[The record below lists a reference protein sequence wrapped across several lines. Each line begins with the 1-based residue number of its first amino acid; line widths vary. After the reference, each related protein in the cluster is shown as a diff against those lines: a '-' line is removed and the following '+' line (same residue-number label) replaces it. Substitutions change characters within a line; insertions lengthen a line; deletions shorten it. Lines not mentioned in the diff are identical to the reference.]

1 MEVSKFNGQ
10 TDRWNHIDLIEFLGM
25 IFVLIFHST
34 TYSYSWIEDGSKLS
48 YLRYFLRTIL
58 STCVPLFFFAN
69 GYLLLNRGFNLKK
82 HVIKTIKII
91 ILTCVWEIID
101 LLLLMLI
108 KNEHLSLKEFVVYLR
123 SWHDAWVGHLW
134 YMGALVC
141 IYVFFPLIKV
151 AFDNYKKIF
160 IYFTVVCA
168 IFTFGYK
175 LITDYGSIL
184 FNVTGLYDGMLSIK
198 WFKMFNPFRGI
209 YGYSF
214 VYFCVG
220 GLAHG
225 GVGKLREIPLKK
237 RNFVSMVIIVFSCIG
252 LFITGIL
259 LSNISGKMWYVV
271 WSGYDTIFTFVNVC
285 MIFILSLSYSGCSKV
300 IKLISLNTLG
310 IYYMHMLF
318 IHSTKEFVKSIP
330 MAQSFIGCVIYALLI
345 MFICLTLT
353 QLFTRIP
360 VVKRLVKL

>member
-1 MEVSKFNGQ
+1 MEFLKFDKQ
-10 TDRWNHIDLIEFLGM
+10 VDRWNHIDLIEFLGM
-25 IFVLIFHST
+25 MFVLIFHAT
-34 TYSYSWIEDGSKLS
+34 TYSYSWMEDGSALS
-48 YLRYFLRTIL
+48 LLRYFFRTIL

-69 GYLLLNRGFNLKK
+69 GYLLLNRGFDLKK
-82 HVIKTIKII
+82 HIVKTIKIV

-108 KNEHLSLKEFVVYLR
+108 KNEYLSFREFMGYLR
-123 SWHDAWVGHLW
+123 TWYDPWIGHLW

-141 IYVFFPLIKV
+141 IYIFFPLIKT
-151 AFDNYKKIF
+151 AFDNDKKIF
-160 IYFTVVCA
+160 IYFTIACA
-168 IFTFGYK
+168 ILTFGNK
-175 LITDYGSIL
+175 LICDCGSIIL
-184 FNVTGLYDGMLSIK
+184 NAIGLYDGMLSIK

-225 GVGKLREIPLKK
+225 AIGKLKEIPLKK
-237 RNFVSMVIIVFSCIG
+237 RNITAMVVIVLSCIG

-259 LSNISGKMWYVV
+259 LSNISGKIWYVV

-285 MIFILSLSYSGCSKV
+285 MIFILSLAYSGHSKIIRLV
-300 IKLISLNTLG
+300 SLNTLG

-318 IHSTKEFVKSIP
+318 IHSTKEFVKTIP
-330 MAQSFIGCVIYALLI
+330 VARSFVGCVVYALLV
-345 MFICLTLT
+345 MFICLALT
-353 QLFTRIP
+353 QLFIRIP
-360 VVKRLVKL
+360 LIKRLIKL